1 MRCDRRSSTSPNAR
15 ARLAAIVD
23 TARRRLVSGNNSFAR
38 KPLAATVL
46 VAGTTAALPAPTWLR
61 LEDELRTV
69 SIEDPEVAVESTDLL
84 MIIFTSGT
92 TKAPKG
98 VLNSHGR
105 LMLLGWGAAVH
116 MCQFQPDDCVYCA
129 MPLFHATA
137 QILALVPVLSAG
149 GCIALA
155 RRFSKTSFLSDVRRY
170 RATLSNYVGS
180 PFAYIMDTPAHPDDA
195 DNPLCLGYGNEAPRQ
210 YIEAFSK
217 RFGCEVIDGYGA
229 SEVRRFTPDDLAVL
243 RTRFEGAGHA
253 ARLEE

>member
-23 TARRRLVSGNNSFAR
+23 SARRRLVSGNNSFAR

-46 VAGTTAALPAPTWLR
+46 VAGTTAALPAPTWLW

-105 LMLLGWGAAVH
+105 LMLLGWGG
-116 MCQFQPDDCVYCA
+116 P
-129 MPLFHATA
+129 
-137 QILALVPVLSAG
+137 
-149 GCIALA
+149 A
-155 RRFSKTSFLSDVRRY
+155 RFLSP
-170 RATLSNYVGS
+170 TFLL
-180 PFAYIMDTPAHPDDA
+180 T
-195 DNPLCLGYGNEAPRQ
+195 
-210 YIEAFSK
+210 
-217 RFGCEVIDGYGA
+217 
-229 SEVRRFTPDDLAVL
+229 AVMA
-243 RTRFEGAGHA
+243 E
-253 ARLEE
+253 